1 MPLKETWKLFWHKL
15 ISAIQRTGGSQH
27 GRLRGIKGSQEF
39 GGERLDSSVC
49 HPGGS
54 KIVELC
60 SCQLLQQQILLIRPS
75 APPETGINSMV
86 HQNVY
91 KLTSDRV
98 E

>member
-1 MPLKETWKLFWHKL
+1 MEAILAQADLCCSEDRGR
-15 ISAIQRTGGSQH
+15 SAWPAEYKGYK
-27 GRLRGIKGSQEF
+27 IKGSEEF

-91 KLTSDRV
+91 KLTLDRV